1 MPSRPDADSR
11 STDSAAMAS
20 RLRLSAARLARQ
32 LRQQS
37 SVGLTPSQL
46 SALTSISR
54 RGPLT
59 LGDLAEHERVSPPT
73 ITKIVRKLIAAGLV
87 AKAADPDDRRFSVA
101 ATTVEGE
108 ALLAA
113 SREKRDAWLAVRLE
127 ALEEDQRRRL
137 ADALDVLEALVEDE
151 P

>member
-1 MPSRPDADSR
+1 
-11 STDSAAMAS
+11 MAG

-46 SALTSISR
+46 SALATISR
-54 RGPLT
+54 HGPLT

-73 ITKIVRKLIAAGLV
+73 ITKIVSKLITAGLV

-101 ATTVEGE
+101 ATTGDGE
-108 ALLAA
+108 SLLAE
-113 SREKRDAWLAVRLE
+113 SRERRDAWLAVRLDE
-127 ALEEDQRRRL
+127 LDDDQRTRL
-137 ADALDVLEALVEDE
+137 DAALDVLEALVEDD